1 MRAELADRLLANVMD
16 WGSDEVRRN
25 RPLIQALA
33 RAKYDSYQ
41 QFSPGMKFVESLAVW
56 LDQFEE
62 PEERQIALKFVLERL
77 VFISRA
83 EMRHFVSLAYP
94 EKVRP
99 RLVNQ
104 VAETAGIPSTA
115 VKTVVK
121 SDPFRWARRKSLFL
135 GLSDGAHAATFRR
148 VNTGRVS
155 HEQVVH
161 HYRLNDDKADDLLRK
176 LRGDL
181 EQELG
186 HPSPQDEKF
195 DNLFLLDD
203 FTASGKSYFRTEE
216 DGYDGKIY
224 RVIEDLQDDSSLA
237 SIVNTDDLSVYAL
250 IYVAS
255 EYSFDRLKRE
265 LEEWTRS
272 QSGGIS
278 VEPLVIQK
286 IRREDE
292 VQRFG
297 DDDFYELLEKYFD
310 TRIMDEHYKKGQ
322 TDEPYLGFDQCALPV
337 ILYHNTPNNSLPIL
351 WFPERADDDHLI
363 GLFPRVDR
371 HQEGWR

>member
-1 MRAELADRLLANVMD
+1 MRGELADRLLASVMD
-16 WGSDEVRRN
+16 WSSDDLRRN

-56 LDQFEE
+56 LDQFEN
-62 PEERQIALKFVLERL
+62 PDERETALDFVLNRL

-94 EKVRP
+94 EKIRP

-104 VAETAGIPSTA
+104 VAESDGISPTA
-115 VKTVVK
+115 VNTIVN
-121 SDPFRWARRKSLFL
+121 SDHFKCARRQCLFL

-148 VNTGRVS
+148 VNTGRIS

-161 HYRLNDDKADDLLRK
+161 HYRLNDDKANDLLEN
-176 LRGDL
+176 LREDL
-181 EQELG
+181 VELG
-186 HPSPQDEKF
+186 HSTPEEAKF

-203 FTASGKSYFRTEE
+203 FTASGKSYFRTED

-224 RVIEDLQDDSSLA
+224 RVLEDLQEDSSL
-237 SIVNTDDLSVYAL
+237 SRIVDTEDLSVYAL

-255 EYSFDRLKRE
+255 EYSFNRLQRE
-265 LEEWTRS
+265 LGEWTRS
-272 QSGGIS
+272 QQGGIS
-278 VEPLVIQK
+278 VEPLVIQV
-286 IRREDE
+286 IQQEDE
-292 VQRFG
+292 VQRSR
-297 DDDFYELLEKYFD
+297 DDDFYDLLEEYFD
-310 TRIMDEHYKKGQ
+310 PRILDEHYEKGQ

-337 ILYHNTPNNSLPIL
+337 ILYHNTPNNSVPIL
-351 WFPERADDDHLI
+351 WFPERTDNDDFI

-371 HQEGWR
+371 HHEGWR